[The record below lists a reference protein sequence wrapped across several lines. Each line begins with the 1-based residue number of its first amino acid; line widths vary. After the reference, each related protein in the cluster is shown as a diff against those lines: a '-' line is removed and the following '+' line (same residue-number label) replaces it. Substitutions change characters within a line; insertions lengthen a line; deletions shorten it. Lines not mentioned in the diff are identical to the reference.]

1 MDCKGESIVHGDF
14 AQSLLSF
21 PKSCVIQMAMP
32 SPAAWATMAA
42 LIALKPGIKVDSYL
56 ISIAGNIAA
65 GKSTLTKAL
74 EKRTGGK
81 IISFLER
88 VDYVKKNGYLQKYYE
103 AVGAYDRLKGTKLDG
118 NDRGEFL
125 RVKEEAE
132 YWGYKIQ
139 ETYFLSRLLDLGVLS
154 ELLREGQSVAQ
165 DRSIYEDQIFTKN
178 SNNYEYITDED
189 YRKYLDL
196 FDLVMKNKPEPDLII
211 YLESD
216 VGALKERIVG
226 RSRGEESELAHP
238 ENNYLS
244 NLNDLYRPW
253 IMKCGFP
260 YLIVDTEAIDL
271 RTDEGLEQVVSG
283 ITQAVPGAQALF
295 N

>member
-1 MDCKGESIVHGDF
+1 MN
-14 AQSLLSF
+14 
-21 PKSCVIQMAMP
+21 
-32 SPAAWATMAA
+32 
-42 LIALKPGIKVDSYL
+42 SYL

-74 EKRTGGK
+74 EKRTGGN
-81 IISFLER
+81 IVSFLER
-88 VDYVKKNGYLQKYYE
+88 VDYVKKNGYLQKYYK
-103 AVGAYDRLKGTKLDG
+103 AVTAYDRLKGAKLDG
-118 NDRGEFL
+118 KNSGGFL
-125 RVKEEAE
+125 KVKEEAE

-154 ELLREGQSVAQ
+154 ELLRDGQSVAQ

-189 YRKYLDL
+189 YRKYQDL
-196 FDLVMKNKPEPDLII
+196 FKLVMNNKPEPDLII

-216 VGALKERIVG
+216 VEALKARIVG
-226 RSRGEESELAHP
+226 RSRGEEADLAGP
-238 ENNYLS
+238 ENTYLS

-260 YLIVDTEAIDL
+260 YLIIDTEAVDF
-271 RTDEGLEQVVSG
+271 RTEDGLEHVVAD
-283 ITQAVPGAQALF
+283 IIRTVPGTERLF
-295 N
+295 E

>member
-1 MDCKGESIVHGDF
+1 MK
-14 AQSLLSF
+14 
-21 PKSCVIQMAMP
+21 
-32 SPAAWATMAA
+32 
-42 LIALKPGIKVDSYL
+42 SYL

-74 EKRTGGK
+74 EERTDGR
-81 IISFLER
+81 IVSFLER

-103 AVGAYDRLKGTKLDG
+103 AVSAYDRLKGAKLSG
-118 NDRGEFL
+118 KDRSGFL
-125 RVKEEAE
+125 EVKEEAE

-139 ETYFLSRLLDLGVLS
+139 ETYFMSRLLDLGVLS

-189 YRKYLDL
+189 YRRYLDL
-196 FDLVMKNKPEPDLII
+196 FNLVMKNKPTPDLII

-216 VGALKERIVG
+216 VDALKSRIVD
-226 RSRGEESELAHP
+226 RSRGEESELASP
-238 ENNYLS
+238 GNNYLS
-244 NLNDLYRPW
+244 NLNVLYRPW

-260 YLIVDTEAIDL
+260 YLIVDTEAVDF
-271 RTDEGLEQVVSG
+271 RTDEGLEQVVAD
-283 ITQAVPGAQALF
+283 IVRTVPGTEKLF
-295 N
+295 

>member
-1 MDCKGESIVHGDF
+1 MK
-14 AQSLLSF
+14 
-21 PKSCVIQMAMP
+21 
-32 SPAAWATMAA
+32 
-42 LIALKPGIKVDSYL
+42 SYL

-74 EKRTGGK
+74 EQRTGGK
-81 IISFLER
+81 IVSFLER

-103 AVGAYDRLKGTKLDG
+103 AVSAYDRLKGTKLSG
-118 NDRGEFL
+118 RDRSGFL
-125 RVKEEAE
+125 EVKEAAE

-196 FDLVMKNKPEPDLII
+196 FKLVMKNKPTPDLII

-216 VGALKERIVG
+216 VAALKSRIVG
-226 RSRGEESELAHP
+226 RSRGEESELASSGNTYWV
-238 ENNYLS
+238 EVGTGS
-244 NLNDLYRPW
+244 S
-253 IMKCGFP
+253 I
-260 YLIVDTEAIDL
+260 
-271 RTDEGLEQVVSG
+271 EGKVQKS
-283 ITQAVPGAQALF
+283 P
-295 N
+295 

>member
-1 MDCKGESIVHGDF
+1 ME
-14 AQSLLSF
+14 
-21 PKSCVIQMAMP
+21 
-32 SPAAWATMAA
+32 
-42 LIALKPGIKVDSYL
+42 SYL
-56 ISIAGNIAA
+56 ISVAGNIAA
-65 GKSTLTKAL
+65 GKSTLTRAL
-74 EKRTGGK
+74 EKRSGGK
-81 IISFLER
+81 VVSFLER

-103 AVGAYDRLKGTKLDG
+103 AVSAYDRLKGKKLTG
-118 NDRGEFL
+118 KDRKSFL
-125 RVKEEAE
+125 EVKEAAE

-196 FDLVMKNKPEPDLII
+196 FELVMKNKPTPDLII

-226 RSRGEESELAHP
+226 RSRGEEAELASP
-238 ENNYLS
+238 QNAYLS

-260 YLIVDTEAIDL
+260 YLVIDTESIDF
-271 RTDEGLEQVVSG
+271 RTKKGLERVVEDIVG
-283 ITQAVPGAQALF
+283 TVPGTASLF
-295 N
+295 E

>member
-1 MDCKGESIVHGDF
+1 MESF
-14 AQSLLSF
+14 
-21 PKSCVIQMAMP
+21 
-32 SPAAWATMAA
+32 
-42 LIALKPGIKVDSYL
+42 L

-81 IISFLER
+81 IVSFLEQ
-88 VDYVKKNGYLQKYYE
+88 VDYVKKHGYLEKYYK
-103 AVGAYDRLKGTKLDG
+103 AVSAYDRLKGAKLDG
-118 NDRGEFL
+118 KSSHEFL
-125 RVKEEAE
+125 KVKEEAE

-139 ETYFLSRLLDLGVLS
+139 ETYFLSRLLDLGVLN

-196 FDLVMKNKPEPDLII
+196 FKLVMDNKPAPDLII

-216 VGALKERIVG
+216 VEALKGRILE
-226 RSRGEESELAHP
+226 RSRGEESELAST
-238 ENNYLS
+238 ENTYLS

-253 IMKCGFP
+253 IMKCGYP
-260 YLIVDTEAIDL
+260 YLIVDTEAVDF
-271 RTDEGLEQVVSG
+271 RTPDGLEHVVAGIIRTAPGTEGLF
-283 ITQAVPGAQALF
+283 A
-295 N
+295 